1 MIFLNIISSP
11 NSFFLVEAGIKL
23 FPPSFSHAPSFLFRE
38 SILYDVS
45 SNVGFNEI
53 EGRIEALGDFANQ
66 QHTDLVVSSKNRK
79 QIIIYTWDT
88 YQWKFINYTSFDYET
103 SSKFLAHT
111 NVEIVNI
118 VASDFN
124 FDGALDLLVTLIDKD
139 NFDNNNPSYIHSILV
154 GNFKTLREEK
164 MLDEKTTDQ
173 LLIFDLNGDLLP
185 DLFGTDF
192 TTKKRTYWLN
202 NNTNYEAGQLS
213 FIRHLQD
220 SNSGFTTID
229 SVTKTPPASTNLNPL
244 AFPISTASID
254 LDGDCGSDLFVM
266 SCSKQDTH
274 GFCEEPIFE
283 FWVNYKG
290 ILQLNSTLN
299 APKGA
304 GRPVFIDV
312 DHDGD
317 LDMLYPVCYPI
328 DSCSEVNEIHIL
340 YNNQLALC
348 KSIVESNC
356 RSSSNLCLKSNF
368 DFNQKAVLS
377 FPKDDNANKKRILH
391 HYIKSDKYKSSPPS
405 LRAGDFNLDGYPDLV
420 VSIVESVEHEENGIE
435 ESYQMVGVE
444 LWQNVECK
452 KETIDDALSLQKK
465 SKWFSESSHFSRK
478 AANDDESSI
487 STTFKC
493 DSNATPRTF
502 QVVTK
507 GVDALKTTFVKLPY
521 NSDMNDMPFYDAFFL
536 DIDETGILDIITL
549 YNDPKSGNQ
558 TLRAFFNCFYNDA
571 YFLKVISTNGVAP
584 DGTQYYYG
592 VNAPSMTVKFVST
605 KLNGEY
611 QLNMNSLLSQ
621 TSYLS
626 LQTPYH
632 LFGIG
637 RTNGYIE
644 EFFIGRV
651 MTNSS
656 TTTNYYEASAIMPNS
671 QLVTITTPPEDTDSW
686 QVQLF
691 VNPSAAALW
700 VIIAE
705 VVSLILLFIPIAILF
720 VREYRHDK
728 KEKEET
734 SREISSVFI

>member
-1 MIFLNIISSP
+1 MK
-11 NSFFLVEAGIKL
+11 EKKGIKL

-45 SNVGFNEI
+45 SNVGFNGI
-53 EGRIEALGDFANQ
+53 EGRIEASGDFANQ
-66 QHTDLVVSSKNRK
+66 QHTDLIVSSKNRK

-88 YQWKFINYTSFDYET
+88 YQWNFVNYTSFDYET
-103 SSKFLAHT
+103 SSKLLAHV

-139 NFDNNNPSYIHSILV
+139 TFDDDNPSYIHSILV

-164 MLDEKTTDQ
+164 LLDERTTDQ
-173 LLIFDLNGDLLP
+173 LLVFDLNGDLLP
-185 DLFGTDF
+185 DLFGTDV
-192 TTKKRTYWLN
+192 TTKKRSYWIN
-202 NNTNYEAGQLS
+202 NNTNYEAGQLN
-213 FIRHLQD
+213 FIKYLQD
-220 SNSGFTTID
+220 GHDGFPTID
-229 SVTKTPPASTNLNPL
+229 SATKKRSSFATSQSNLKPL

-254 LDGDCGSDLFVM
+254 IDGDCGSDLFVM
-266 SCSKQDTH
+266 SCSKEDAH

-283 FWVNYKG
+283 FWINYNGK
-290 ILQLNSTLN
+290 LQLNSTLN

-304 GRPVFIDV
+304 GRPVFLDI

-317 LDMLYPVCYPI
+317 LDMLYPVCYPL
-328 DSCSEVNEIHIL
+328 DSCSETNEIHIL

-348 KSIVESNC
+348 KSIIETNC
-356 RSSSNLCLKSNF
+356 RPSSNLCMKSNF

-377 FPKDDNANKKRILH
+377 FPKDNKRRILH
-391 HYIKSDKYKSSPPS
+391 HYKPDHRYQSSPPS
-405 LRAGDFNLDGYPDLV
+405 LRVGDFNLDGYPDLV
-420 VSIVESVEHEENGIE
+420 VSVVETIGNDENDKD
-435 ESYQMVGVE
+435 SYQMVGIE
-444 LWQNVECK
+444 LWQNVECE
-452 KETIDDALSLQKK
+452 KETNNGALSPSPKTNWYSTSWISSLSQ
-465 SKWFSESSHFSRK
+465 SANNDQSEVSSTSL
-478 AANDDESSI
+478 
-487 STTFKC
+487 KC
-493 DSNATPRTF
+493 DSNVTPRTY
-502 QVVTK
+502 QIVSK
-507 GVDALKTTFVKLPY
+507 GVDALRNSFFKLPY
-521 NSDMNDMPFYDAFFL
+521 ATGMNEMPFYDAFFL

-584 DGTQYYYG
+584 EGTQYYYG
-592 VNAPSMTVKFVST
+592 VNAPSMTVKFIST

-611 QLNMNSLLSQ
+611 QPNMNSLLSQ

-644 EFFIGRV
+644 KFFVGRV
-651 MTNSS
+651 VANSS
-656 TTTNYYEASAIMPNS
+656 IHEDFSTNYYEASAIMPNS
-671 QLVTITTPPEDTDSW
+671 QLVTITTPPNDPGSW

-705 VVSLILLFIPIAILF
+705 VVSLILLFIPIAILYI
-720 VREYRHDK
+720 REYRHDK
-728 KEKEET
+728 KEKEES